1 MTGLARNRT
10 FRADP
15 VMRALSGR
23 SVNPINHG
31 ATIMHS
37 TIPAFSDPVH
47 EVRYRIADL
56 LAQIEADNNGLDP
69 RTATL
74 ALLETAFGAALTFCR
89 SPDRARQ
96 HVDIAVRRIHA
107 GDLAQIPGK
116 GQGAR
121 VRAVAPAITP
131 AGISAVSPLASRVFL
146 ATTVAI
152 LSWATVVFLAHRG
165 SLSPW
170 NLLGPLFCTLLAF
183 VSAYRFLISS
193 GHMRPWA
200 VFSRQHRSRAF

>member
-1 MTGLARNRT
+1 
-10 FRADP
+10 
-15 VMRALSGR
+15 
-23 SVNPINHG
+23 
-31 ATIMHS
+31 MHS

-107 GDLAQIPGK
+107 GDLAQIPE
-116 GQGAR
+116 R
-121 VRAVAPAITP
+121 RAPGHVPAATP
-131 AGISAVSPLASRVFL
+131 AVTRARAPGASPLASTVFL
-146 ATTVAI
+146 AATVAI

-165 SLSPW
+165 PLSPW
-170 NLLGPLFCTLLAF
+170 NLLGPLFCTLLAL

-200 VFSRQHRSRAF
+200 FFSRQHRFRAL

>member
-1 MTGLARNRT
+1 VTGLAGTRT
-10 FRADP
+10 SCLES
-15 VMRALSGR
+15 VTRALSGR
-23 SVNPINHG
+23 SVNRINHG

-37 TIPAFSDPVH
+37 TIPAFPDPVR

-69 RTATL
+69 RTAML

-96 HVDIAVRRIHA
+96 HVDIAVQRIHA
-107 GDLAQIPGK
+107 GDLAQIAGE
-116 GQGAR
+116 GQGDR
-121 VRAVAPAITP
+121 VPAVASPVTP
-131 AGISAVSPLASRVFL
+131 AGTAAASPQVARVFV

-183 VSAYRFLISS
+183 VSAYRFVISS

-200 VFSRQHRSRAF
+200 FFSRHHRARAF